1 MCILCQG
8 QHQIKTI
15 PAGEGTKAKRAISP
29 TIQDQDQ
36 DQDQEQDQDQD
47 QDCLTEAQ
55 IQIPNET

>member
-29 TIQDQDQ
+29 TIQE
-36 DQDQEQDQDQD
+36 QEQDQDQD
-47 QDCLTEAQ
+47 QDWLTEAQ
-55 IQIPNET
+55 IQISNKT